1 MSKSRAELIL
11 ERVGIRQQTMLDLLL
26 DAKAHVVQSEDPKT
40 SKELTQAIIQY
51 TYKKAK
57 EVDGTI
63 KSFYNALG
71 VLLTKHARKGIYLS
85 VDKKP
90 DLDTV
95 RAA

>member
-51 TYKKAK
+51 TYK
-57 EVDGTI
+57 
-63 KSFYNALG
+63 
-71 VLLTKHARKGIYLS
+71 
-85 VDKKP
+85 
-90 DLDTV
+90 
-95 RAA
+95 

>member
-11 ERVGIRQQTMLDLLL
+11 EKVGIRQQTMLDILL
-26 DAKAHVVQSEDPKT
+26 DAKAHVVQNENPQT
-40 SKELTQAIIQY
+40 SQALTRAIIRY

-71 VLLTKHARKGIYLS
+71 VLLTKHSRKGIYLA